1 MSANRLPARRPYNS
15 AMPISPPGPE
25 TRVYEPLELNRELRV
40 HLEAGFPRLWLSG
53 ELSNLSRPA
62 SGHWYFTLK
71 DSRAQVRCALFR
83 GQRGNIAGDPVNGDR
98 VVVRGRISLYE
109 ARGDCQLIA
118 DALLPAGS
126 GDLQQ
131 AFEALKKKLEAEGL
145 FAPERKRVLPAYPAA
160 IGVVTSSSGAAI
172 RDVLST
178 LKRRWPAAAVHLFA
192 TPVQGEQAVPEL
204 IAALN
209 RLERHG
215 RSEVVIVARGG
226 GSIEDLWPFND
237 EALARRIAGMPM
249 PVVSGVGHET
259 DFTIADFVADYR
271 AATPTAAA
279 EAVTPDGPALGRQ
292 LAALEQ
298 RLARGPARQ
307 LQQSWQQLDSLDRR
321 LAGQHPVKRL
331 DQALTRLN
339 GLMRRAARAGAATTA
354 NAQVRARTLER
365 RLLARHPARR
375 VSELK
380 QQQVARFERL
390 QRAYQAESNRHAAR
404 FSEAVRALNNVSPL
418 AVLARGYALVED
430 PDGKILSHR
439 DDFDPGRIIHV
450 RVRDLRIESQV
461 RRVETAPLLADDA
474 IDREGGVD

>member
-1 MSANRLPARRPYNS
+1 MARTPSDNDTDDAGLVARARQGDNAAPLSITEISNLLKRTVEDRFGYVRLR
-15 AMPISPPGPE
+15 
-25 TRVYEPLELNRELRV
+25 
-40 HLEAGFPRLWLSG
+40 G
-53 ELSNLSRPA
+53 ELSGVKRAA
-62 SGHWYFTLK
+62 SGHLYCCLK
-71 DSRAQVRCALFR
+71 DDKAVLDGVMWRGSTQRLSFVPEDGLEVIATGKLTTYAGRSKYQVVIESLEL
-83 GQRGNIAGDPVNGDR
+83 AGEG
-98 VVVRGRISLYE
+98 
-109 ARGDCQLIA
+109 
-118 DALLPAGS
+118 ALL
-126 GDLQQ
+126 
-131 AFEALKKKLEAEGL
+131 ALLEKTRARLDAEGL

-204 IAALN
+204 IAALD

-215 RSEVVIVARGG
+215 RSDVVIVARGG